1 MESIKFREKEFI
13 LQAQNEVSVRLLAMY
28 SQKTS
33 YLKDTIQNQCTIF
46 RLSVCE
52 DLRRDL
58 CCVAENAEM
67 LSADRV
73 EMGGRLG
80 RKAWEL
86 PLTVL
91 ILSWW
96 LTSKISRDIT

>member
-13 LQAQNEVSVRLLAMY
+13 VQAQNEVWVRILAMY

-46 RLSVCE
+46 RLSACE
-52 DLRRDL
+52 DLGRDL
-58 CCVAENAEM
+58 CCVAESMEM
-67 LSADRV
+67 LSTVRK

-91 ILSWW
+91 ILGWW